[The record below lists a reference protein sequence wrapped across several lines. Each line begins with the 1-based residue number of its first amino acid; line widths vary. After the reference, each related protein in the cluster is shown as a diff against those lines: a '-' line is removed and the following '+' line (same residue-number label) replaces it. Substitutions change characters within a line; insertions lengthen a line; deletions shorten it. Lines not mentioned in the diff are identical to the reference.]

1 MLPTMAQTLTVMTDF
16 TTQQRHS
23 RGSTITALLIS
34 TQTQEVSTHLI
45 INGITDRKIPFA
57 GDIPPDGI
65 FLSGGPLFF
74 CPTGQLLLARTMR
87 IVYT

>member
-34 TQTQEVSTHLI
+34 TQEVSTHLI
-45 INGITDRKIPFA
+45 INGITDRKIPSA
-57 GDIPPDGI
+57 GDIPPGGIFSVRRPAI
-65 FLSGGPLFF
+65 FLSDRAIGDP
-74 CPTGQLLLARTMR
+74 
-87 IVYT
+87 